1 MPVIE
6 LSIERITTFPL
17 NFLLPELDFRLGTF
31 FWMKLVGEQA
41 RPPKSENDTISLKF
55 FLSAQKTA
63 TQIPT
68 NAQDNDF
75 GRRLHEMELN
85 MTWQMLV
92 RKAQQ

>member
-17 NFLLPELDFRLGTF
+17 NFQLPELDFQLLFLDGAC
-31 FWMKLVGEQA
+31 GEQT